1 MSQTTVEE
9 ILQRIQ
15 KLPQKDRLLLEKRLA
30 ESLEGEWQKAA
41 NGARR
46 EAQRR
51 KLDQSAIDQAV
62 RDVRRPR

>member
-1 MSQTTVEE
+1 MSQTTVEN

-41 NGARR
+41 GPARR

-51 KLDQSAIDQAV
+51 KLDQATIDRAV
-62 RDVRRPR
+62 RAVRHSR